1 MQIGQTTEEEGVDG
15 EIQKRPNCK
24 SKEIESQAVLN
35 RKVSNIK
42 TFCLVGMRVGEEKQV
57 QYKNFLGNCNTTL
70 VSTKTSSKSDMSGT
84 GLK

>member
-42 TFCLVGMRVGEEKQV
+42 TFLPRGDEG
-57 QYKNFLGNCNTTL
+57 G
-70 VSTKTSSKSDMSGT
+70 
-84 GLK
+84 

>member
-1 MQIGQTTEEEGVDG
+1 MFSHANWPNNATEEGVDG

-42 TFCLVGMRVGEEKQV
+42 TFLPRGDG
-57 QYKNFLGNCNTTL
+57 G
-70 VSTKTSSKSDMSGT
+70 G
-84 GLK
+84 

>member
-1 MQIGQTTEEEGVDG
+1 MSHDELSALLVRIMWGTNYGAEMNVFTCKLAKQRGRRGEG

-42 TFCLVGMRVGEEKQV
+42 TFLPRGDG
-57 QYKNFLGNCNTTL
+57 G
-70 VSTKTSSKSDMSGT
+70 G
-84 GLK
+84 